1 MNNSETL
8 ATLGTQDTGRRQTK
22 HNTAQKTKK
31 MSNKDTSKNRGFTQV
46 LANGKQ
52 FLLLSFNKLHD
63 LGKVNFVQGCIEL
76 NNCFTCF
83 VQVLL

>member
-31 MSNKDTSKNRGFTQV
+31 MSNKDTRKNRGFTQV

-52 FLLLSFNKLHD
+52 FLLLSLIKSHD
-63 LGKVNFVQGCIEL
+63 LGKVNFVQSL
-76 NNCFTCF
+76 Y
-83 VQVLL
+83 

>member
-22 HNTAQKTKK
+22 HNTTQKTKK

-46 LANGKQ
+46 EIP
-52 FLLLSFNKLHD
+52 H
-63 LGKVNFVQGCIEL
+63 VP
-76 NNCFTCF
+76 
-83 VQVLL
+83 